1 MRSVDFSHRFATG
14 EAADGGAM
22 LNAEELTAFADTVD
36 AAARRIE
43 ERDIAPDLAADER
56 KRRENLA
63 VLDLPYAYD
72 AAGKPTVFT
81 ETLTRAKDVMAEGAA
96 RIRAEGGH
104 YVHLGIGG
112 SALGSKLLVEALGE
126 APGRNGA
133 PAVDIH
139 APDNID
145 PSVIAGILAR
155 IDPQKTFVNVVSKSG
170 DTVES
175 IANFSIFRE
184 FLVSAGIIGDELAK
198 RLFVTTDPDNGS
210 LIKIARKEGY
220 TVLPLPAAV
229 HGRFSVFA
237 PTGLFTA
244 MVAGVDVDALLEG
257 ARDADALT
265 RSAPFAE
272 NPARLLAAIH
282 FLTNTAHGI
291 QDLVL
296 LPYSNRIGLVADWYS
311 QLVAESLGKQ
321 GKGITPIKAI
331 GATDQHSQLQLYND
345 GPKNKLVVFF
355 GVEDHGPEQT
365 MPHWISENDGYEY
378 LGGQSINK
386 LLNAERL
393 GTQISLYRNGV
404 PSCRFDLDRVEPYTI
419 GALLTILEKTVCIL
433 GELYGVNAFDQPG
446 VEESKMYARAMMGKE
461 GAEYDEIRNLIA
473 RYTQ

>member
-1 MRSVDFSHRFATG
+1 MRSLDFSYRFVIGDGAALLRPG
-14 EAADGGAM
+14 ELRGLSDK
-22 LNAEELTAFADTVD
+22 VD

-43 ERDIAPDLAADER
+43 ERDIGPGLPGDER

-72 AAGKPTVFT
+72 SGRKPTMFT
-81 ETLTRAKDVMAEGAA
+81 ETLTRAKGVMEEGAA

-104 YVHLGIGG
+104 FVHLGIGG
-112 SALGSKLLVEALGE
+112 SALGSKFLVEALGE
-126 APGRNGA
+126 APGRGSG

-155 IDPQKTFVNVVSKSG
+155 IDARKTFVNVVSKSG

-175 IANFSIFRE
+175 VANFSIFRE
-184 FLVSAGIIGDELAK
+184 FLVSAGVTGDELAK
-198 RLFVTTDPDNGS
+198 RIFVTTDPDNGS
-210 LIKIARKEGY
+210 LIKIARSEGY
-220 TVLPLPAAV
+220 TVLPLPTAV

-244 MVAGVDVDALLEG
+244 MVAGVDIDALLEG

-265 RSAPFAE
+265 RTAPFAE
-272 NPARLLAAIH
+272 NPAQLLAGIH
-282 FLTNTAHGI
+282 YLANTAHGI
-291 QDLVL
+291 EGLVL

-355 GVEDHGPEQT
+355 GVEYHGSEQM
-365 MPHWISENDGYEY
+365 MPQWISENDGYEY
-378 LGGQSINK
+378 LGGQSINR

-393 GTQISLYRNGV
+393 GTEISLYRNGV
-404 PSCRFDLDRVEPYTI
+404 PSCRFDLDRVEPYTV
-419 GALLTILEKTVCIL
+419 GALLTILGKTVCIL

-461 GAEYDEIRNLIA
+461 GAEYDEIRDMIA
-473 RYTQ
+473 RYTR